1 MRANLKILVA
11 DDEHPIADTLAA
23 ILQQN
28 GFDVY
33 VAYSGN
39 RAIELAF
46 LIEPDLLISD
56 VMMPDKTGIEVA
68 AAVRAK
74 LPQCKTLL
82 FSGSASATDLLKT
95 ARQSG
100 YKGDI
105 LTKPIHPSDFL
116 VKLDDL
122 AA

>member
-1 MRANLKILVA
+1 MIANRKILIV

-39 RAIELAF
+39 RAIELASR
-46 LIEPDLLISD
+46 IEPDLVVSD
-56 VMMPDKTGIEVA
+56 IMMPDKNGIEVTA
-68 AAVRAK
+68 AIRAK

-82 FSGSASATDLLKT
+82 FSGSAAAADWLKV

-100 YKGDI
+100 YKGEI
-105 LTKPIHPSDFL
+105 LAKPVHPSDLL
-116 VKLDDL
+116 VKLSDL

>member
-11 DDEHPIADTLAA
+11 DDEHLVADTLAA

-39 RAIELAF
+39 RAIELAS
-46 LIEPDLLISD
+46 LIEPDLLVSD
-56 VMMPDKTGIEVA
+56 VMMPDKNGIEVA

-74 LPQCKTLL
+74 LPRCKTLL
-82 FSGSASATDLLKT
+82 FRAVRQPLTYLKP
-95 ARQSG
+95 RVS
-100 YKGDI
+100 
-105 LTKPIHPSDFL
+105 
-116 VKLDDL
+116 L
-122 AA
+122 AMKTTY

>member
-1 MRANLKILVA
+1 MRANLKILVV

-33 VAYSGN
+33 VAYSGY

-56 VMMPDKTGIEVA
+56 VMMPDKNGIEVA
-68 AAVRAK
+68 AAVREK
-74 LPQCKTLL
+74 IPQCKTLL

-105 LTKPIHPSDFL
+105 LTKPVHPSDLL

>member
-33 VAYSGN
+33 VAYSSN